1 MEFKVGDLIRL
12 KKTHPDGGIFPAVG
26 MILKVYSSK
35 PLIFLN
41 NQKMNDMWL
50 EQEDIEKSTVYDI
63 IYEGVIEEAVLA
75 EWLAPWLEN
84 I

>member
-1 MEFKVGDLIRL
+1 MGIAITVG
-12 KKTHPDGGIFPAVG
+12 FVF
-26 MILKVYSSK
+26 
-35 PLIFLN
+35 LIFLN